1 MAGKYSS
8 IIFAV
13 TGVIVG
19 YVSWG
24 ISPALIPFSIALV
37 YLYGMT
43 ETRISAFL
51 LLLGYF
57 LCATRGMIG
66 GTINYY
72 DGSPALAAGFWV
84 AASIG
89 FVGIYTLVWRKDRKH
104 RTFGFL
110 LGLLLLAIPPFGI
123 IGYVSPLTSAGMLFP
138 NAGFI
143 GLGLIIC
150 LLALCVYLKPKQLW
164 KAALPFALI
173 SAGLNITNSHNL
185 AIDNWQAVRTNTAF
199 VPNSDNFE
207 AHIAI
212 ESQAD
217 AIIRDSDAS
226 NIIFPESTIK
236 VLTDETGFIWTLY
249 ARQNEKTVY
258 AGGQKVIDDKYY
270 NTVIRFAPREPPE
283 VVYKQRM
290 PVPFSMWRP
299 WSDESIEA
307 TFFDTPVFD
316 DGNRKIGFL
325 ICYEQLLVWPFI
337 QSRLAGADTY
347 VGIANHWWFADTTVP
362 LIEEHSLIAWSRLF
376 GAKLESSINI

>member
-1 MAGKYSS
+1 MKGRFTPL
-8 IIFAV
+8 IFALI
-13 TGVIVG
+13 GALIG
-19 YVSWG
+19 YIAWG
-24 ISPALIPFSIALV
+24 ISPALIPVSIAIV
-37 YLYGMT
+37 FLYGLT
-43 ETRISAFL
+43 DTRKSAFL
-51 LLLGYF
+51 LCLGYF
-57 LCATRGMIG
+57 LCATRGMIA

-72 DGSPALAAGFWV
+72 DGAPALAVGFWI

-89 FVGIYTLVWRKDRKH
+89 FVGIYTLLWRKDRLQ
-104 RTFGFL
+104 RTLGFL
-110 LGLLLLAIPPFGI
+110 AGLLLLSIPPFGI
-123 IGYVSPLTSAGMLFP
+123 IGYVSPLISAGILFP

-143 GLGLIIC
+143 GLGLTIV
-150 LLALCVYLKPKQLW
+150 LLALCVYLKPKQIW
-164 KAALPFALI
+164 RAALPFTLI
-173 SAGLNITNSHNL
+173 SAGLNVTNTHTL
-185 AIDNWQAVRTNTAF
+185 PIDDWQAVKTHIRF

-217 AIIRDSDAS
+217 EIIRESAAS

-236 VLTDETGFIWTLY
+236 VLSEDTGFIWSLY
-249 ARQNEKTVY
+249 ARQNDKTIY
-258 AGGQKVIDDKYY
+258 AGGQKTIEGKYY
-270 NTVIRFAPREPPE
+270 NTVIQFAPNKAPKI
-283 VVYKQRM
+283 VYRQRM

-316 DGNRKIGFL
+316 DGERKIGFL
-325 ICYEQLLVWPFI
+325 ICYEQLLVWPYI

-362 LIEEHSLIAWSRLF
+362 VIEEHSLIAWSRLF